1 MYHGWVRAGARG
13 AALVGVA
20 FVAPSFLMVLVL
32 AGFYVRF
39 GGLPW
44 MQGVFYGVGAAVVA
58 IIALSTRKLA
68 AMALARDPVHWG
80 CFALTAVV
88 TAWTESEIVWFFLVA
103 GAVAMMLKAPP
114 RRAGALAVA
123 LPPFLLTGVHGAA
136 PLGRVGEIAWFF
148 TKAGAFVFGSG
159 LAIVPFLY
167 GGVVQRFQWLD
178 DRQFLDAVAV
188 AMITPGPVVITSGF
202 IGFLTAGPLGAIAA
216 AIGTFVPPF
225 LVVVLAARPM
235 RRWSRNPSVKAFI
248 GGVTAS
254 AAGAI
259 GGAAFILARR
269 AIVDWPTAAIAVTA
283 GLVLW
288 RWKKVPEP
296 VLILIAAVA
305 GLALSA
311 CKAPPA
317 SQDRE
322 TVLFVCEHGAAKS
335 VIAATYFNQLA
346 EERGLSAR
354 ATARGADPQ
363 DQPSTATV
371 AGLKAD
377 GLVPVVERPL
387 PLKADDVRGASRIVA
402 FDCEVATMRGLKS
415 LDTCWDDVPTVSED
429 YTKAREAIR
438 AHVTALVD
446 EAALHR
452 GNPAR

>member
-1 MYHGWVRAGARG
+1 
-13 AALVGVA
+13 
-20 FVAPSFLMVLVL
+20 
-32 AGFYVRF
+32 
-39 GGLPW
+39 
-44 MQGVFYGVGAAVVA
+44 
-58 IIALSTRKLA
+58 
-68 AMALARDPVHWG
+68 
-80 CFALTAVV
+80 
-88 TAWTESEIVWFFLVA
+88 
-103 GAVAMMLKAPP
+103 MMLKAPP

-123 LPPFLLTGVHGAA
+123 WPPFLVTGVHGAA

-216 AIGTFVPPF
+216 AVGTFVPPF
-225 LVVVLAARPM
+225 IVVVLAARPM
-235 RRWSRNPSVKAFI
+235 RRWSQNPSVKAFI

-269 AIVDWPTAAIAVTA
+269 AIVDWPTAAIAITA
-283 GLVLW
+283 GIVLW

-296 VLILIAAVA
+296 VLILIAAGA
-305 GLALSA
+305 GLAISA
-311 CKAPPA
+311 CKAQPA
-317 SQDRE
+317 AQERE
-322 TVLFVCEHGAAKS
+322 QVLFVCEHGAAKS

-346 EERGLSAR
+346 AERGLSVR

-363 DQPSTATV
+363 EQPSTATV

-387 PLKADDVRGASRIVA
+387 PLKADDVRGASRVVA
-402 FDCEVATMRGLKS
+402 FDCGARSTWISAGCPSLAGQATNSRS
-415 LDTCWDDVPTVSED
+415 SSFDQRPVRAP
-429 YTKAREAIR
+429 ARVAIR
-438 AHVTALVD
+438 AIRA
-446 EAALHR
+446 
-452 GNPAR
+452 